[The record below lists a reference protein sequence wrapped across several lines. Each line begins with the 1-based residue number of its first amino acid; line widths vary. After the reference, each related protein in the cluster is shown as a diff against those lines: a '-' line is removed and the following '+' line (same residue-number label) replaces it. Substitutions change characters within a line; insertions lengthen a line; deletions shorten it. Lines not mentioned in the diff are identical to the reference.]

1 MTDENSES
9 QIEITGVGGERIELP
24 AVLPVLPVRDAVVF
38 PGVTRPLAVGRQKS
52 LAALEA
58 AGTGGLLIVATQL
71 NPEVEDP
78 DLDDLY
84 PYACIVR
91 LARAVDARGTGK
103 QAIVVGVARTQLGS
117 VEAREP
123 ALCARTHPLS
133 ENDPPGPTRDTLW
146 KGVIERAH
154 RIIDLRDDLPEEWKA
169 FVAGLPTP
177 GLLTDL
183 IASTLPLSPEE
194 QISLLGEA
202 DALARL
208 ERVAE
213 HLDREVTIAE
223 TQRELSARGDAE
235 SDPRQRERLLRQR
248 LRDLQN
254 EIGDV
259 DPGQQETDAL
269 RERLE
274 AAELSG
280 EAATQAEREFK
291 RFSGLPQQSPER
303 HTLRTYLEWMADL
316 PWNQESEDL
325 LDLDRARRVLDE
337 DHYDLDKVKE
347 RILEYLAVR
356 KLAPEAS
363 GAILCLVGPPGVG
376 KTSLGH
382 SVARAMGRNFTRA
395 SLGGVRDEAEIRGHR
410 RTYVGSMP
418 GRILQSLR
426 RAGTRNPVF
435 LLDEI
440 DKLGA
445 DFRGDPSSALLEVL
459 DPEQNGTFSD
469 HYLEV
474 PFDLSR
480 VVFIATANTLST
492 IPAALLDRME
502 VLELPGYTELEKLSI
517 ARDHLV
523 PKQTEAHGLTPE
535 QVELGPE
542 LLDTL
547 VRQYTRE
554 AGVRNL
560 DRRLAS
566 LMRKVARRIAEGAK
580 TPIAIDDAFVKEAL
594 GAPPHQPECVER
606 TTQPG
611 VVVGLAATAHGGEI
625 LFLEAASITGG
636 KGVRL
641 RLTGQLGDVMAESAE
656 AALSWVRSIADA
668 LGIEVPE
675 GEVHLHVPAGAVPK
689 DGPSAGVALVASLV
703 SLLSGRRA
711 RGEVALTGEISLRGA
726 VLPVGGIKDKLLAAA
741 RSGISTVV
749 LPKRNEKDL
758 RDVPSEVL
766 DQLDIHLVEEIEQAL
781 EVLLPGLIP
790 APN

>member
-1 MTDENSES
+1 MPSES
-9 QIEITGVGGERIELP
+9 HDERVEITGVGGEQLELP

-38 PGVTRPLAVGRQKS
+38 PGVTRPLAVGRAQS

-58 AGTGGLLIVATQL
+58 AGTGGLLVVATQL
-71 NPEVEDP
+71 DPEIEEP

-84 PYACIVR
+84 PFACIVR
-91 LARAVDARGTGK
+91 LARAVDAQGAGK
-103 QAIVVGVARTQLGS
+103 QAIVVGVARAQLKE

-123 ALCARTHPLS
+123 CLMARIEPLS
-133 ENDPPGPTRDTLW
+133 ESDAQSADRDALW

-169 FVAGLPTP
+169 FVAGLPSP

-183 IASTLPLSPEE
+183 VASTLPLSPEE

-202 DALARL
+202 NAEERL
-208 ERVAE
+208 GRISA

-223 TQRELSARGDAE
+223 TQREISARTDAE

-248 LRDLQN
+248 LRDLQA
-254 EIGDV
+254 EIGEV

-269 RERLE
+269 RERIE
-274 AAELSG
+274 AAELEG
-280 EAATQAEREFK
+280 EAATHAEREFK
-291 RFSGLPQQSPER
+291 RFAGLPTQAPER
-303 HTLRTYLEWMADL
+303 HALRTYLEWIADL
-316 PWNQESEDL
+316 PWNKESEDSL
-325 LDLDRARRVLDE
+325 ELVEARRILDE

-347 RILEYLAVR
+347 RILENLAVR
-356 KLAPEAS
+356 KLAPDAR

-376 KTSLGH
+376 KTSLGR
-382 SVARAMGRNFTRA
+382 SVARAMGRTFTRT

-459 DPEQNGTFSD
+459 DPEQNASFSD

-480 VVFIATANTLST
+480 VLFLATANTLST
-492 IPAALLDRME
+492 IPGPLLDRME
-502 VLELPGYTELEKLSI
+502 VLELPGYTEIEKRAI

-523 PKQTEAHGLTPE
+523 PKQVEAHGLRPE
-535 QVELGPE
+535 QIDLGPE
-542 LLDTL
+542 MLETL
-547 VRQYTRE
+547 VGEYTRE

-560 DRRLAS
+560 DRQLAS
-566 LMRKVARRIAEGAK
+566 LMRRAARRIAEGS
-580 TPIAIDDAFVKEAL
+580 TGPVVIDAPFLKDAL
-594 GAPPHQPECVER
+594 GAAPHQPDCAEQI
-606 TTQPG
+606 TQPG
-611 VVVGLAATAHGGEI
+611 VVVGLAATSAGGEI
-625 LFLEAASITGG
+625 LFLEATSVPGG

-641 RLTGQLGDVMAESAE
+641 RLTGQLGDVMSESAE
-656 AALSWVRSIADA
+656 AALSWVRSNAES
-668 LGIEVPE
+668 LGVEVPE
-675 GEVHLHVPAGAVPK
+675 GEIHLHVPAGAVPK
-689 DGPSAGVALVASLV
+689 DGPSAGVALAAAIV
-703 SLLSGRRA
+703 SLLSGKPA
-711 RGEVALTGEISLRGA
+711 RSDVALTGEISLRGK
-726 VLPVGGIKDKLLAAA
+726 VLPVGGIKSKLLAAA
-741 RSGISTVV
+741 RAGIKTAVLPRRNQKDLHDIPSEIIDFLDIIFVDETREALAVV
-749 LPKRNEKDL
+749 L
-758 RDVPSEVL
+758 
-766 DQLDIHLVEEIEQAL
+766 
-781 EVLLPGLIP
+781 
-790 APN
+790 